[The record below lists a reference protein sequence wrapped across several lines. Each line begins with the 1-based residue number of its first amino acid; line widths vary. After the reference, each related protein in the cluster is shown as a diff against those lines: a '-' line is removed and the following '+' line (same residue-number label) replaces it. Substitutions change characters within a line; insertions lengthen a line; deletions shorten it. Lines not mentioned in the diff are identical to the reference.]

1 MATMTFQD
9 TGFELR
15 DFKAEISAIL
25 KRHCCYSN
33 DSWVTSVKSSIPLV
47 VVLLSKILF
56 VFHQVIIVKNTDLN
70 HEFSVL

>member
-1 MATMTFQD
+1 MTFQD

-33 DSWVTSVKSSIPLV
+33 DSWVTSVKSSIPSV
-47 VVLLSKILF
+47 VVLLNSKILF